1 MDDTRYAR
9 IPAAVWV
16 KRQPDVSLLAIPNK
30 GGYVY
35 AGMNDEAWE
44 IVSRCDGSRTIRD
57 ITDELVQVYHDD
69 PGKVSGF
76 VQSFIDGLR
85 NIGALDLS
93 VESECSMPRVLGSC
107 EMMTPEYAILELTHR
122 CPLSCRHCFLS
133 AGRGSSMESGELF
146 AVAAALVDRI
156 GIRGVQLTGGEPFVH
171 PDILDLVEFFVKN
184 RVAVTITTSGMIDT
198 ELTRKCI
205 RKIGRANGSL
215 QVSVDGLRESH
226 NRIRG
231 NQNSFAKAM
240 STISYSVAQGV
251 PVAIAVSLLDQ
262 PEQEIKDLAIMMR
275 EIGVHRFRLGAVSM
289 QGRALSVKSE
299 SGWDFDSVGRLIA
312 ELKKEVQTDHFRI
325 GNFEEQFSGGV
336 DGLTCGAGTKI
347 ICIDPDLDVKPC
359 PMMQCFIGNL
369 RAQSWKE
376 ILQEGNRLFRGT
388 EPPNSVECSGCT
400 FKERCSRCYAEG
412 LVNSSRVA
420 CCSWLSERS
429 GLTKFWSKNVNH
441 RGQ

>member
-1 MDDTRYAR
+1 M
-9 IPAAVWV
+9 
-16 KRQPDVSLLAIPNK
+16 
-30 GGYVY
+30 
-35 AGMNDEAWE
+35 
-44 IVSRCDGSRTIRD
+44 
-57 ITDELVQVYHDD
+57 
-69 PGKVSGF
+69 
-76 VQSFIDGLR
+76 
-85 NIGALDLS
+85 
-93 VESECSMPRVLGSC
+93 
-107 EMMTPEYAILELTHR
+107 
-122 CPLSCRHCFLS
+122 
-133 AGRGSSMESGELF
+133 
-146 AVAAALVDRI
+146 
-156 GIRGVQLTGGEPFVH
+156 
-171 PDILDLVEFFVKN
+171 
-184 RVAVTITTSGMIDT
+184 
-198 ELTRKCI
+198 
-205 RKIGRANGSL
+205 
-215 QVSVDGLRESH
+215 
-226 NRIRG
+226 
-231 NQNSFAKAM
+231 
-240 STISYSVAQGV
+240 
-251 PVAIAVSLLDQ
+251 LDQ

-289 QGRALSVKSE
+289 QGRALSVRSE

-336 DGLTCGAGTKI
+336 DGLTCGAGTKN

-359 PMMQCFIGNL
+359 PMVQCFIGNL